1 MELPGVRS
9 LSVRNLL
16 QGSANLEFWE
26 CYLLPEIWADAQRAD
41 QLSAR
46 INSHNQETAVEPTV
60 GGSHDSL
67 QSDSTATDLRK
78 HLPTLP
84 PLPTMHTTSNSKA
97 TESLFSLLEPNQLYN
112 TPVVGIAHVSDIERI
127 DSLLNL
133 PQVKEVLP
141 RNLQL
146 KWAVKEVQEGSKI
159 YQLYAI
165 KSTRRDGL
173 PVLGGEVVNNAQSV
187 IENQMGRQEPAVS
200 MTMNA
205 DGTREWARITKEN
218 IGRPIAIVLD
228 DVVYSAPNVNTE
240 IPNGQSQITGN
251 FTVDEADDLA
261 STLNS
266 SKMAASVRIV
276 QEDVV
281 GPSLGAKAIKAG
293 FISFVIALVL
303 LISLYVYDVWASAW
317 SCS

>member
-1 MELPGVRS
+1 M
-9 LSVRNLL
+9 
-16 QGSANLEFWE
+16 
-26 CYLLPEIWADAQRAD
+26 
-41 QLSAR
+41 
-46 INSHNQETAVEPTV
+46 
-60 GGSHDSL
+60 
-67 QSDSTATDLRK
+67 
-78 HLPTLP
+78 
-84 PLPTMHTTSNSKA
+84 
-97 TESLFSLLEPNQLYN
+97 
-112 TPVVGIAHVSDIERI
+112 
-127 DSLLNL
+127 
-133 PQVKEVLP
+133 
-141 RNLQL
+141 
-146 KWAVKEVQEGSKI
+146 QEGSKI

-261 STLNS
+261 NTLNS
-266 SKMAASVRIV
+266 GKMAASVRIV

-281 GPSLGAKAIKAG
+281 GPSLGQKAIKAG
-293 FISFVIALVL
+293 FISFVVALVL
-303 LISLYVYDVWASAW
+303 LMIYMCMMYGLLPGLVVDAALLLNFFLTIGILASLQAVLTLAGIAGMVLTLGMAVDANVLIFERIKEELALGKSMTKAIEDGYGNALLSHHRLQRHHHPHWYHPLLLRVRSDPRICHYPNSRSHLFVPYRRIPHPYIL
-317 SCS
+317 